1 MLCIYF
7 YYLTTEVSKQ
17 QPIGQTWATSCL
29 CKLNFIYTQSC
40 LATEILSMAAFMLQQ
55 KSSAVSQ
62 RLCGA
67 QSVGHL
73 IDCPLLEMFFTHCT
87 GLNSYMMMSRAG
99 YVGLASLSIPI
110 SRGLRLK
117 NFPSISRLMNSC
129 SILLNHFSFSS
140 FLLLKYIKIYF
151 CILNLS

>member
-1 MLCIYF
+1 M
-7 YYLTTEVSKQ
+7 
-17 QPIGQTWATSCL
+17 P
-29 CKLNFIYTQSC
+29 
-40 LATEILSMAAFMLQQ
+40 QQ

-110 SRGLRLK
+110 SRV
-117 NFPSISRLMNSC
+117 
-129 SILLNHFSFSS
+129 
-140 FLLLKYIKIYF
+140 
-151 CILNLS
+151 